1 MNEKEHKRVA
11 DVEEARTK
19 LLECFPGSLI
29 RDSDNVGY
37 EFIAHPRTNQ
47 SFILEDKIT
56 QKLERLVRMMA
67 KLWAQEIM
75 FAETMEDAKA
85 LYERCPRLLK
95 EKVKAILIKSGFEE
109 ITQ

>member
-47 SFILEDKIT
+47 SFILEDCHYVEDGEAADSVA
-56 QKLERLVRMMA
+56 ERGNKAGILPCRCYRVR
-67 KLWAQEIM
+67 KCDRRFL
-75 FAETMEDAKA
+75 
-85 LYERCPRLLK
+85 R
-95 EKVKAILIKSGFEE
+95 
-109 ITQ
+109 

>member
-47 SFILEDKIT
+47 SFIICVCEKDRT
-56 QKLERLVRMMA
+56 ERHRHGGGLD
-67 KLWAQEIM
+67 Q
-75 FAETMEDAKA
+75 
-85 LYERCPRLLK
+85 
-95 EKVKAILIKSGFEE
+95 
-109 ITQ
+109 

>member
-37 EFIAHPRTNQ
+37 
-47 SFILEDKIT
+47 
-56 QKLERLVRMMA
+56 
-67 KLWAQEIM
+67 
-75 FAETMEDAKA
+75 
-85 LYERCPRLLK
+85 
-95 EKVKAILIKSGFEE
+95 
-109 ITQ
+109 